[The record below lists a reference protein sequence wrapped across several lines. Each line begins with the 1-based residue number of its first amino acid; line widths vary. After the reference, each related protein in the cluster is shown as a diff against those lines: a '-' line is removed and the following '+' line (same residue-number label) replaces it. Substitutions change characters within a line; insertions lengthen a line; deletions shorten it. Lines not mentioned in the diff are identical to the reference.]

1 MAYPEN
7 SPEVAVRNPDDHTG
21 FMTVKRA
28 FWQAI
33 EAIHDVVYFAPDAQ
47 QRYEAIGLKGYWM
60 GYAASRSAALG
71 TPAPDVVTAL
81 FHGFAPRIIE
91 RALPDAWSMAS
102 RDDIIATRYGLARDA
117 LAPVLADADVGRI
130 GNELFAIAA
139 SLDYAGRGLA
149 AAHASLPAPDDP
161 VGLLWHAATVLREYR
176 GDSHV
181 AILTAAGLDGAAA
194 NALAV
199 ADGRVP
205 SEQRERRGWAED
217 EWTEAYERLR
227 RRAWTD
233 ELATITDSGRAA
245 RAQIED
251 ATDRVSASSFDEE
264 AQARAITV
272 ESALVEAARA
282 VEATGAV
289 TFPNPTGTTLP

>member
-1 MAYPEN
+1 MA
-7 SPEVAVRNPDDHTG
+7 
-21 FMTVKRA
+21 VKRA

-33 EAIHDVVYFAPDAQ
+33 EVIHDVVYFAPDAK

-71 TPAPDVVTAL
+71 TPPPEVVIAL
-81 FHGFAPRIIE
+81 FHGFAPRLIR
-91 RALPDAWSMAS
+91 RAIPDAWSMAS
-102 RDDIIATRYGLARDA
+102 RDEVLATRLDLARDA
-117 LAPVLADADVGRI
+117 LAPGLADADVERLAKG
-130 GNELFAIAA
+130 LTAIWT
-139 SLDYAGRGLA
+139 SLDFAGKGLA

-161 VGLLWHAATVLREYR
+161 VGRLWHAASILREYR
-176 GDSHV
+176 GDCHV

-205 SEQRERRGWAED
+205 ARQREMRGWAED
-217 EWTEAYERLR
+217 EWAEAYERLR
-227 RRAWTD
+227 RRGWTD
-233 ELATITDSGRAA
+233 ELAAITDSGRAA

-264 AQARAITV
+264 AQARTITL
-272 ESALVEAARA
+272 EDALVSAARA
-282 VEATGAV
+282 IEASGAMQ
-289 TFPNPTGTTLP
+289 FPNPVGVRAP